1 MVSGKYR
8 EEELID
14 GLVVD
19 NEGYICGYVSNFSVE
34 PDNIAINLY
43 EYDIQRVETLNEEE
57 LVKRILDF
65 TPPKKGFFRR
75 KSGRGKLGIEDVYDR
90 VRKRL
95 SLPET
100 ETLTFEHMVEYAK
113 AESIDI
119 PYEIQENKEKV
130 DKGSV
135 SWSSIDKIAFTDLG
149 KCLLLNE
156 AVAGKRKAASQN
168 KEIGYKSSKDLAGR
182 IVIDSEAKIIG
193 TAVTFLVGN
202 PPGIL
207 VNIERAMKIER
218 PDPEALKSE
227 LIPKSFTNLKQ
238 LYDQV
243 KKDQNVRHV
252 NDDDLI
258 NWARKYNLNVP
269 TNIEERRETT
279 RELPLN
285 WNTIAKF
292 GDVIILKKDI
302 EVLIEEDNKANANKL
317 NGLSSSPR
325 R

>member
-1 MVSGKYR
+1 MASGKYR

-19 NEGYICGYVSNFSVE
+19 KEGYICGYVSAFGVE
-34 PDNIAINLY
+34 PDHITINLY
-43 EYDIQRVETLNEEE
+43 EYDIQRVETLDEEE

-65 TPPKKGFFRR
+65 TPKKTGFFLRKPGIG
-75 KSGRGKLGIEDVYDR
+75 KSGIADVYDR

-95 SLPET
+95 SLAET
-100 ETLTFEHMVEYAK
+100 DSLTLEHMVEYAK
-113 AESIDI
+113 AENIDI
-119 PYEIQENKEKV
+119 PYGMQEIKEKV
-130 DKGSV
+130 DKGSID
-135 SWSSIDKIAFTDLG
+135 WSSIDKIAFTELG
-149 KCLLLNE
+149 KCLLLTE
-156 AVAGKRKAASQN
+156 VVAATNKAASQS

-182 IVIDSEAKIIG
+182 IVLDSEAKIVG

-207 VNIERAMKIER
+207 VNIERAMRIER

-227 LIPKSFTNLKQ
+227 LIPNSFTDLKQ

-243 KKDQNVRHV
+243 KKDQNVRNV
-252 NDDDLI
+252 TNDDLI

-269 TNIEERRETT
+269 TKVEERRETT

-285 WNTIAKF
+285 WNTIAKI

-302 EVLIEEDNKANANKL
+302 AVLIEEDNKANTRNL
-317 NGLSSSPR
+317 NRVTPPSKR
-325 R
+325 

>member
-1 MVSGKYR
+1 LASGKYR

-19 NEGYICGYVSNFSVE
+19 NEGYICGYVSNFGVE
-34 PDNIAINLY
+34 PDRITLNLY
-43 EYDIQRVETLNEEE
+43 EYDVQRVETLNEEE

-65 TPPKKGFFRR
+65 DPPKKTGLFHR
-75 KSGRGKLGIEDVYDR
+75 KPKGKSGIEDVYDR
-90 VRKRL
+90 VRTRL

-100 ETLTFEHMVEYAK
+100 DTLTFEHMVEYAK

-119 PYEIQENKEKV
+119 PYEMQELKEKI
-130 DKGSV
+130 DKGSID
-135 SWSSIDKIAFTDLG
+135 WSSIDKIAFTDLG
-149 KCLLLNE
+149 KCLLLKE
-156 AVAGKRKAASQN
+156 AVAATKKAASQN
-168 KEIGYKSSKDLAGR
+168 EEIGYKSSKDLAGR
-182 IVIDSEAKIIG
+182 IVLDSEAKIIG

-207 VNIERAMKIER
+207 VNIERAMRIER

-227 LIPKSFTNLKQ
+227 LIPTSYTDLKQ

-243 KKDQNVRHV
+243 KKDQNVRTV
-252 NDDDLI
+252 TDDDLI
-258 NWARKYNLNVP
+258 SWARKYNLNVP
-269 TNIEERRETT
+269 TKVEERRETT

-285 WNTIAKF
+285 WNTIAKI

-302 EVLIEEDNKANANKL
+302 ETLIEEDNKANAKNL
-317 NGLSSSPR
+317 NRVPSSPR